1 MCIPDSLMQVLG
13 CDDED
18 DEEED
23 EDEEYVR
30 GTRIS
35 RDG

>member
-18 DEEED
+18 DEEY